1 MDSKQ
6 VLKEYF
12 GYDYFRKGQES
23 IINAILAKHDTLA
36 VMPTGAGKSICY
48 QVPALL
54 LPGITIV
61 ISPLIS
67 LMQDQVKALNDAGI
81 QATFIN
87 SFLKDTEISE
97 ILEKAEKGAYKLI
110 YIAPERLESHKFMS
124 FATNSNISMITID
137 EAHCISQWGQDFRP
151 SYLKI
156 LSFIK
161 QLSYRPIISAFTATA
176 TEEVRNDI
184 ACVLNLEKPF
194 IYIGSF
200 DRPNLFFKVESKS
213 DKNRFII
220 DYISKHKNE
229 SGIIYCST
237 RKSVEVLHEL
247 LTNQGINVTMYHAG
261 LESNTRKNNQND
273 FIYDKSQVIIATNA
287 FGMGID
293 KSNVRFVIHYNMPQ
307 SMENFYQEAG
317 RAGRDGEK
325 SECILLFSSKDVNTC
340 NYLLNHK
347 NFDNIPSE
355 DVELIKER
363 DQLRLKAMV
372 RYCKTKGCLRNY
384 ILDYFGEDRDTPCK
398 NCNNCQNNQNKNES
412 QQQHQASNDIK
423 SQLTNKGLELFENL
437 RQLRLSM
444 AKQSAIPP
452 YIIFSDR
459 TLADMCIKL
468 PKTKEEMLNVSG
480 VGNVKFD
487 KYGTTFIEFIIEFT
501 AKNPEVKT
509 FMPQESSDNGKTLEE
524 ILVNEAYERFFASK
538 HICKYRDECEDDDDC
553 ENGLDDSFLYLD
565 DLQAELS
572 SIVSMFRSPLPIR
585 PHIR

>member
-23 IINAILAKHDTLA
+23 IINAILAKQDTLA

-200 DRPNLFFKVESKS
+200 DRPNLYFKIESKA
-213 DKNRFII
+213 DKNRFVT
-220 DYISKHKNE
+220 DYLSKHQNE

-237 RKSVEVLHEL
+237 RKNVESLYEL
-247 LTNQGINVTMYHAG
+247 LKNHGYNVTMYHAG
-261 LESNTRKNNQND
+261 LESNIRKNNQND
-273 FIYDKSQVIIATNA
+273 FIYDKSPVVIATNA

-317 RAGRDGEK
+317 RAGRDGEN
-325 SECILLFSSKDVNTC
+325 SECILLFSAKDVNTC

-347 NFDNIPSE
+347 NFDNVPAE

-363 DQLRLKAMV
+363 DQHRLKAMV

-384 ILDYFGEDRDTPCK
+384 ILDYFGERKDIPCK
-398 NCNNCQNNQNKNES
+398 NCDNCRNNQNRKELQD
-412 QQQHQASNDIK
+412 QQSTNNDIK
-423 SQLTNKGLELFENL
+423 SQLTPKGLELFENL
-437 RQLRLSM
+437 RQLRLSI
-444 AKQSAIPP
+444 AKLNAIPP

-459 TLADMCIKL
+459 TLADMCMKL
-468 PKTKEEMLNVSG
+468 PQTEEEMLNVTG
-480 VGNVKFD
+480 VGKVKFA
-487 KYGTTFIEFIIEFT
+487 KYGINFIEVITEFSSKNPNTETFII
-501 AKNPEVKT
+501 
-509 FMPQESSDNGKTLEE
+509 QESSQSENSLEE
-524 ILVNEAYERFFASK
+524 TLINEAYERFFASK
-538 HICKYRDECEDDDDC
+538 HICKYRDECEDDDNC

-565 DLQAELS
+565 DLQAELV
-572 SIVSMFRSPLPIR
+572 SIVSMSRNSLPIR